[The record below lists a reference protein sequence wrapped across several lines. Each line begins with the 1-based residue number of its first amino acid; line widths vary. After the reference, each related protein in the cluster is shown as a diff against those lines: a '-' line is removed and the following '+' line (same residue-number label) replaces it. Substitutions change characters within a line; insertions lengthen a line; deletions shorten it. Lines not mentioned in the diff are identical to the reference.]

1 VCRTRESIIQERG
14 GLKMKRDRKY
24 WFAGLCVMIIVA
36 FISAVAISGE
46 RATITGTVNATYQI
60 VADTGQIYEVA
71 ETEEGDE
78 VAGLVGKKVKV
89 TGTVEEIE
97 DMKVIT
103 IISYEVIRE

>member
-46 RATITGTVNATYQI
+46 RVTITGTVNENYQI
-60 VADTGQIYEVA
+60 VVDDGDVYEVE
-71 ETEEGDE
+71 ETEKGHE
-78 VAGLVGKKVKV
+78 VVELVGKKVKV

-97 DMKVIT
+97 DMKLIT
-103 IISYEVIRE
+103 IISYEVIGE